1 MIYKVTAMKRDDK
14 NMSEGEP
21 SNESDVEQLQ
31 PSPIIDDLNNSL
43 SGKCCFNSYCKKGI
57 IW

>member
-1 MIYKVTAMKRDDK
+1 MKQDDTIM
-14 NMSEGEP
+14 NEGEP
-21 SNESDVEQLQ
+21 SNESDVGEELQ